1 MCPHALIFNANSYP
15 WKTTP
20 LASHVL
26 KEDTSHHRHFLM
38 TVRVK
43 RALAMEAMRQ
53 KESVVGGFSVELV
66 IYGKK

>member
-1 MCPHALIFNANSYP
+1 
-15 WKTTP
+15 
-20 LASHVL
+20 
-26 KEDTSHHRHFLM
+26 M